1 MSGAR
6 APAGSRGEKYH
17 DAAGGRLVYVREAPT
32 AAFWDE
38 HWLAIAERDHAAAA
52 PRRGTLVTRTTSRHL
67 PRGARILEGGCGTGF
82 NSRHLRGA
90 GYRVVALD
98 FAPGTMAW
106 LGRRAPELNPVRG
119 DVRALPFADA
129 SFDGCWSLGVI
140 EHFPGGYAAALDEM
154 RRVLRPGG
162 FLFLTFP
169 ALNPVR
175 RAWIRAGRFPRW
187 DLARQERFYQYALD
201 PRRVAA
207 DVAAAG
213 FRLMERRPHLG
224 LAGAEDLWPRLE
236 RPFGRL
242 RGGARTT
249 RLVGAV
255 LNALLTPFTAHLML
269 LVLRREA
276 QPVAAGEGGP

>member
-6 APAGSRGEKYH
+6 APAATRGEKYH
-17 DAAGGRLVYVREAPT
+17 DAPGGRLVYVREAPT
-32 AAFWDE
+32 AAFWDAR
-38 HWLAIAERDHAAAA
+38 WLALAERDHAAAA

-67 PRGARILEGGCGTGF
+67 PPGARILEGGCGTAV
-82 NSRHLRGA
+82 NSRHLRAA

-98 FAPGTMAW
+98 FAPGTIAW

-140 EHFPGGYAAALDEM
+140 EHFPGGYATVRDEM

-162 FLFLTFP
+162 YLFLTFP

-175 RAWIRAGRFPRW
+175 RAWIRAGKFPPW
-187 DLARQERFYQYALD
+187 DPAHQDRFYQYALD

-207 DVAAAG
+207 DFAAAG
-213 FRLMERRPHLG
+213 FTLVARRPHLG
-224 LAGAEDLWPRLE
+224 LAGAEDLWPGLE
-236 RPFGRL
+236 RPFRRL
-242 RGGARTT
+242 RGGARPA
-249 RLVGAV
+249 RWAGAA
-255 LNALLTPFTAHLML
+255 LNALLEPLTAHLML
-269 LVLRREA
+269 LVFRN
-276 QPVAAGEGGP
+276 AAAPR